1 MNVINKGTNI
11 QSYWNE
17 KHKREYDLDK
27 PYDNNAILNS
37 KNSYHFVAGE
47 IIRENKD
54 EIKIKKILEIGCAG
68 GNFLFYVKTLI
79 APEFECI
86 GEDFSHSAIEA
97 ANNRAGLDCVNF
109 QCVDI
114 LENPIQKDYG
124 IICVF
129 EVLEHIEEG
138 QNFKILDNMLDHCE
152 YLIIS
157 VPTTKDSCFGEHI
170 SHYNWDTFEKNN
182 YNVLWK
188 ARLDKIDMSNIGDN
202 GDYFHFITL
211 IHGKL

>member
-1 MNVINKGTNI
+1 M
-11 QSYWNE
+11 
-17 KHKREYDLDK
+17 
-27 PYDNNAILNS
+27 
-37 KNSYHFVAGE
+37 
-47 IIRENKD
+47 
-54 EIKIKKILEIGCAG
+54 EIGCAG

-211 IHGKL
+211 IHGKLWYFFINNENKYTIKDIANIFNISIYEIKNIITRYNKFGFEKY